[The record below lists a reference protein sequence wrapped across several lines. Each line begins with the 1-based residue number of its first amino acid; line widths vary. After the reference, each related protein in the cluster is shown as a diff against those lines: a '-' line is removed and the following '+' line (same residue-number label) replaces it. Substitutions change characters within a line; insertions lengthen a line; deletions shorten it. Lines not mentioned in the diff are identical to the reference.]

1 MTTITAARTHTHR
14 RPNPTSTEKLLLS
27 ASQRLESFAVARMER
42 RATRINPETEKARQV
57 ADDRRRN
64 AQALGA
70 LGLLP

>member
-1 MTTITAARTHTHR
+1 MTTITAARSHSRR

-27 ASQRLESFAVARMER
+27 ASQRLESLAVARMER
-42 RATRINPETEKARQV
+42 RASRVNPETERARQA